1 MSLESFLQTDAAV
14 NPGNSGGALVNAKGE
29 LIGINTAIQSPTG
42 SYSGYS
48 FAVPV
53 NVARK
58 VVSDLKEFGKVQKAV
73 LGIRMGELTPAE
85 AEKMGLKESS
95 GIYVGEIIKGG
106 AADKA
111 GMKEKDVIQKINGYE
126 VVTVP
131 QLTEQLGQYTPG
143 NTIQI
148 TLSRNGQE
156 KVLDVVLQ
164 STFGDISVDSDSGV
178 LGARVVPLTQEEQY
192 RYRLDKGVKIQELK
206 SGKLKSAGLSAGY
219 IIVKVNNT
227 IIYNSED
234 LERAIKSAGS
244 DGVFVTAVS
253 PRGRVEYFAFSL
265 LN

>member
-1 MSLESFLQTDAAV
+1 M
-14 NPGNSGGALVNAKGE
+14 
-29 LIGINTAIQSPTG
+29 
-42 SYSGYS
+42 
-48 FAVPV
+48 
-53 NVARK
+53 
-58 VVSDLKEFGKVQKAV
+58 
-73 LGIRMGELTPAE
+73 
-85 AEKMGLKESS
+85 
-95 GIYVGEIIKGG
+95 
-106 AADKA
+106 
-111 GMKEKDVIQKINGYE
+111 
-126 VVTVP
+126 
-131 QLTEQLGQYTPG
+131 
-143 NTIQI
+143 
-148 TLSRNGQE
+148 
-156 KVLDVVLQ
+156 VLQ